1 MKRFNATPALL
12 PFFAGGAVAGVLLA
26 FGSGNRG
33 WALVGMTAVWFC
45 VCFLGLLALYVLFL
59 ALSVSLVPAR
69 EGVPRPFFRAVISYT
84 EGLIAALCR
93 VRLRVSGLE
102 KLPGGT
108 WLLVCN
114 HRSSFD
120 PLITGWA
127 LRQTKLVFVT
137 KPSLWRVPVL
147 GGFLRGACFLSI
159 DRENDR
165 AALKTILEAARMIR
179 EGTTSVGIYPEG
191 TRSTD
196 GGLLPFRN
204 GAFKIAQRA
213 GAPIVIAVIAGAEN
227 IFRRFPWRRTE
238 VSLEIRGVLDT
249 ASVKSMN
256 TTQIGEIVRTCMNS
270 TSC

>member
-1 MKRFNATPALL
+1 MKRFDANPALL
-12 PFFAGGAVAGVLLA
+12 PFVGGGAAGGVLLA
-26 FGSGNRG
+26 IGSGSRG
-33 WALVGMTAVWFC
+33 WALAGMAAVWFC
-45 VCFLGLLALYVLFL
+45 VCFLGLLVLYVLFL
-59 ALSVSLVPAR
+59 ALSALLVPPR
-69 EGVPRPFFRAVISYT
+69 EGAPRPFFRAVISYT

-93 VRLRVSGLE
+93 VRLRISGLE
-102 KLPGGT
+102 KLPKGI

-120 PLITGWA
+120 PLLTGWA
-127 LRQTKLVFVT
+127 LRRKRLVFVT
-137 KPSLWRVPVL
+137 KPSLWRVPIL
-147 GGFLRGACFLSI
+147 GKFLRGACFLSI

-196 GGLLPFRN
+196 GELLPFRN

-227 IFRRFPWRRTE
+227 ISRRFPWRSTE
-238 VSLEIRGVLDT
+238 VSLEIRGVLDMG
-249 ASVKSMN
+249 AVKSMN